1 MLDQIFAPIQYQIA
15 RFEARLEEVM
25 MASDVAGI
33 QEMAYRVVKNRGRR
47 FRPALALLTAQ
58 AVGECSD
65 AVIDAAVGV
74 ELVQTAS
81 LVHDDVIDNAETRR
95 GSDVLHLQWGNRTA
109 ILMGDFLFAKSMQ
122 VLVGLNSLPVMNATT
137 HAIQRIVEGE
147 ILEGETAPSDEA
159 SHYFRMINKKT
170 ASLLALSCELGALL
184 GKGSPDQVVRM
195 ASFGSEIG
203 VAYQITDDVLDLIGD
218 ATDLGK
224 PTGNDIRE
232 KKLTLPLICALANCK
247 NGEAAHIRTKVLN
260 GVKTDGD
267 WREVTRFVQRYRG
280 VEKARQEARSHARSA
295 LKNLNVLHTSRARDA
310 LVLAVQHVVE
320 RDR

>member
-1 MLDQIFAPIQYQIA
+1 
-15 RFEARLEEVM
+15 
-25 MASDVAGI
+25 
-33 QEMAYRVVKNRGRR
+33 
-47 FRPALALLTAQ
+47 
-58 AVGECSD
+58 
-65 AVIDAAVGV
+65 
-74 ELVQTAS
+74 
-81 LVHDDVIDNAETRR
+81 
-95 GSDVLHLQWGNRTA
+95 
-109 ILMGDFLFAKSMQ
+109 MQ